1 MVLRYGFA
9 LARRHSRKS
18 NVSGGQRHCIGISTT
33 IASTFVWPDVS
44 PFLKGQ
50 GSPMGEDE
58 ELTVRETSQG

>member
-18 NVSGGQRHCIGISTT
+18 NVSGGRRHRIGFSTT

-44 PFLKGQ
+44 LFLKVQ
-50 GSPMGEDE
+50 SSPMGEDK